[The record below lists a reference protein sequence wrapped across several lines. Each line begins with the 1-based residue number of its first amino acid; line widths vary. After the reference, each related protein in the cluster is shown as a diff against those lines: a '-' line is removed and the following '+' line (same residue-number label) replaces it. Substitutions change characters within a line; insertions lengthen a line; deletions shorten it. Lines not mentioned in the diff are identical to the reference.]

1 MHVKLRPRT
10 RLLERV
16 YIFSKKQPF
25 CSVVPNNL
33 TFGLFEMSVVEIC
46 FADEK
51 CDIEIDH
58 GAEFMFYTIENV
70 FGTWTLGDVVLF
82 LRK

>member
-16 YIFSKKQPF
+16 CIFSKKQPF

-33 TFGLFEMSVVEIC
+33 TFGLFEMSLVEIC
-46 FADEK
+46 FTDGK

-58 GAEFMFYTIENV
+58 LSIY
-70 FGTWTLGDVVLF
+70 VLCF
-82 LRK
+82 VQLKMYLVHGL